1 MIDFKNPIP
10 LMVFY
15 INHIFGEKID
25 IFIATSILIFTLHSF
40 TILFIT
46 NRFSSFINKSES
58 ASRVRVSY
66 FVYTLSMLVIM
77 LSHITDLLYFSYV
90 LDSMKVFSEPLTAFY
105 FAGEMYTTLGY
116 GSYPLPPELRGLPFC
131 IGFTGLFSASISG
144 AGLYSMLQD
153 LARVRQTR
161 VSNKPPILTN

>member
-1 MIDFKNPIP
+1 MIDFQNPIP

-15 INHIFGEKID
+15 VNHIFGEKID

-58 ASRVRVSY
+58 AARVRASY
-66 FVYTLSMLVIM
+66 LLYTLTMLVIM
-77 LSHITDLLYFSYV
+77 LTHIMDLLYFAYV
-90 LDSMKVFSEPLTAFY
+90 LDCMKVFSEPLTAFY

-116 GSYPLPPELRGLPFC
+116 GSYQLPPGLRGLPFC

-153 LARVRQTR
+153 LAGVRHAR
-161 VSNKPPILTN
+161 ANNKSLTYVN